1 MTQENLHSQTLSFRD
16 GTNQWEVGMDD
27 VVDSTRT
34 VTARGDVAL
43 GDFMSR
49 PILTSTTTWTP
60 GVSPFS
66 LSFFPWADFFY
77 NKRVVNRI
85 NNYKILSCKLNVK
98 FVINGNPFYYG
109 RLMADYIPLPNYDG
123 ITVTNTTILENAV
136 NASQRMHGF
145 INPTTSQ
152 GLHMKL
158 PFIWPENEFDL
169 TTATSSFNNLGRIL
183 VRELVP
189 LKHANGSATPLTI
202 NTFIWADDL
211 ELSIPTSVNAVG
223 LVAQA
228 SEIDMKP
235 STIMSAASSAA
246 SQFSKFPIIGSYA
259 LATSMALG
267 AMGKVAKLFGFSRP
281 AIIEPLT
288 GMRPSLIGD
297 LACVDKHEPIN
308 RLSAD
313 SRQELT
319 IDPSVI
325 GTKLPDELSVK
336 YIAGK
341 ESYLYTFPWTTAAV
355 EGAHLFSTRI
365 TPIQFRTINPNYY
378 MTAPCFATL
387 PFKYW
392 RGTLK
397 YRFQIVCSQY
407 HKGRLLFLYDPSYIT
422 GIETNVVYSRIVDLE
437 NDRDFTID
445 VAWSQP
451 KAFLP
456 VSGLNATVNFTT
468 TGPYATESTF
478 ANGVLGVYVLN
489 ELNSPNSTINNDIS
503 INVFVS
509 ACDDFQVAEPT
520 ADYIRGLA
528 WVTQSELTNMEM
540 EDAPTN
546 MVSAECMA
554 ECLPTD
560 NTPLVYFGERF
571 ESFRSLLKRYNF
583 HSSISTGAPAAVGHY
598 SWLTEYPDFPVSR
611 GSTPSGGVNAAG
623 LANYSVCTLLNY
635 LAPAFLTSR
644 GSVRYKKVLKSDAM
658 SNSSMT
664 VIRGFTGAPLN
675 TLTARADT
683 TIDANVKQSVDA
695 LFPSFSHNAIAV
707 TPTAQQPVL
716 EYELPF
722 YRPYRFAVAK
732 DPFGRANDS
741 RYSLVKN
748 VGHLLSAE
756 PFFVTLLDR
765 VIMDSYVSVG
775 EDFQLML
782 YQGPP
787 LVYAYTIP

>member
-1 MTQENLHSQTLSFRD
+1 MLESNLNSETLTFRD
-16 GTNQWEVGMDD
+16 GTKQWSVGVDAVMDP
-27 VVDSTRT
+27 TRT
-34 VTARGDVAL
+34 VTASNDVSL

-49 PILTSTTTWTP
+49 PILTTTVLWTP
-60 GVSPFS
+60 GVSPFT

-77 NKRVVNRI
+77 NKRVINRI

-98 FVINGNPFYYG
+98 IVINGNPFYYG
-109 RLMADYIPLPNYDG
+109 RLMADYLPLPNYDG
-123 ITVTNTTILENAV
+123 VTTTNLTILENAV
-136 NASQRMHGF
+136 QASQRMHGF

-152 GLHMKL
+152 GLHMQL

-169 TTATSSFNNLGRIL
+169 TSITSSFNNIGRVL

-189 LKHANGSATPLTI
+189 LKHANGSVSPLTI
-202 NTFIWADDL
+202 NVFCWAEDL
-211 ELSIPTSVNAVG
+211 NLSIPTSVNAAG
-223 LVAQA
+223 LVPQT
-228 SEIDMKP
+228 SEMDMQP
-235 STIMSAASSAA
+235 STIMSAASTAA
-246 SQFSKFPIIGSYA
+246 GAFTKFPVIGNYA
-259 LATSMALG
+259 LATSMVLG
-267 AMGKVAKLFGFSRP
+267 KLGQMAKLFGFSRP
-281 AIIEPLT
+281 VVIDPSLP
-288 GMRPSLIGD
+288 MRPTLIGD
-297 LACVDKHEPIN
+297 LACVDKKEPIH

-325 GTKLPDELSVK
+325 GAKLPDELSVQ

-341 ESYLYTFPWTTAAV
+341 ESYLYTFPWKISDV
-355 EGAHLFSTRI
+355 ESTHLFSTRV
-365 TPIQFRTINPNYY
+365 TPTQFRTIAPNYY

-387 PFKYW
+387 PFKWW

-397 YRFQIVCSQY
+397 YRFQIVCSEY

-422 GIETNVVYSRIVDLE
+422 GIETNVLYSRIVDLE

-456 VSGLNATVNFTT
+456 TSGLDPTVNFS
-468 TGPYATESTF
+468 TGPYATTSPT

-509 ACDDFQVAEPT
+509 ACDDFEVAEHS
-520 ADYIRGLA
+520 ADFIRALA
-528 WVTQSELTNMEM
+528 WKTQTEEMEM

-546 MVSAECMA
+546 MESVECMA
-554 ECLPTD
+554 ECLPSD
-560 NTPLVYFGERF
+560 NTPLVFFGERF
-571 ESFRSLLKRYNF
+571 SSFRSLLKRYNF
-583 HSSISTGAPAAVGHY
+583 HSSTSSGAPAAVGHY
-598 SWLTEYPDFPVSR
+598 SWLVEYPDFPVSR
-611 GSTPSGGVNAAG
+611 GATPAGGVNAAG

-635 LAPAFLTSR
+635 LAPAFLTQR
-644 GSVRYKKVLKSDAM
+644 GSIRYKRVTKSDVA
-658 SNSSMT
+658 SDSSIT
-664 VIRGFTGAPLN
+664 VIRGFTGAPQNVL
-675 TLTARADT
+675 TLRADA

-707 TPTAQQPVL
+707 TPSRQQPVL

-722 YRPYRFAVAK
+722 YRPYRFSVAK
-732 DPFGRANDS
+732 DPFGRAIDPS
-741 RYSLVKN
+741 YALVKN
-748 VGHLLSAE
+748 NGHILSGE
-756 PFFVTLLDR
+756 PFFQTVLDR
-765 VIMDSYVSVG
+765 VIIDSYVSVG
-775 EDFQLML
+775 EDFQLMM

-787 LVYAYTIP
+787 LVYVYTIP